1 MQRWIKKQRVN
12 EEKAKTLSH
21 ELPLSVPIIEYLL
34 DHGYDT
40 KEKIERF
47 MNFQSSYLRDV
58 YTMKDA
64 DKFIKRLVKAVKN
77 KENITV
83 YGDYDGDGVMA
94 TTIIVRTLRWL
105 GLNPNFFI
113 SNRFTEGYGLSVKGM
128 NRLIDTYP
136 ETQLVVTVDNGIAAI
151 EGIAYAKEK
160 GIEVIVSDHH
170 IAKPDGSLPK
180 CPVVCEKRLD
190 ENKEIIEEFCGAEL
204 ARRLMNALVDKL
216 GLSEEMYHKMF
227 SLYAF
232 SGFATITDI
241 VPMNASNHFVTKT
254 GLNKI
259 KDEEYVCWAA
269 LREISEVKNFDY
281 QTIGFRYGPMINAA
295 ARITGDATIPVK
307 LCITDNID
315 EARKLAQELKLLNE
329 QRQEL
334 SKVASKTAIKEIKE
348 NSLENNDFILVYGND
363 DVTYD
368 EGIAG
373 LVASDIVNNYGCA
386 AVCLCPTTED
396 PNIYKGS
403 GRSVG
408 TFNIKEALDKC
419 SDLLVGYGGHA
430 MACGL
435 TVKKENILP
444 LMEKMNGLAKGIKD
458 TVDDILIDYV
468 LDGNLISA
476 KLINDYDQYLA
487 PFGPGFEEPVY
498 AIVGY
503 LKEINESS
511 LYLTMKE
518 KHIKTKI
525 NCGGNNPIDLL
536 WFNGRHRFEEMNPS
550 NGDAVACIGKPHN
563 NLFNGRISTQFWVDK
578 MREIKKEA

>member
-1 MQRWIKKQRVN
+1 MQKWIKRKREN
-12 EEKAKTLSH
+12 RENAMSLSK

-58 YTMKDA
+58 YSMKDTE
-64 DKFIKRLVKAVKN
+64 KFVKRVVKAIKN
-77 KENITV
+77 KEVITI

-105 GLNPNFFI
+105 GMDPNFFI

-136 ETQLVVTVDNGIAAI
+136 DTQLIITVDNGIAAI
-151 EGIAYAKEK
+151 EGIEYAKEK
-160 GIEVIVSDHH
+160 GIDVVVSDHH

-190 ENKEIIEEFCGAEL
+190 EDKELIEEFCGAEL
-204 ARRLMNALVDKL
+204 ARRLMNAVVDKM
-216 GLSEEMYHKMF
+216 GLSDDLYHKMF

-254 GLNKI
+254 GLSKI

-269 LREISEVKNFDY
+269 LREISEIENFDY

-307 LCITDNID
+307 LCITDDIE
-315 EARKLAQELKLLNE
+315 EARKLARELKSLNE

-334 SKVASKTAIKEIKE
+334 SKNAVTIAMSEIKE
-348 NSLENNDFILVYGND
+348 KNMENNDFILVYGKDGN
-363 DVTYD
+363 TYD

-386 AVCLCPTTED
+386 SVCLCPTTED
-396 PNIYKGS
+396 PTIYKGS
-403 GRSVG
+403 GRSIG

-435 TVKKENILP
+435 TVKQENIQEL
-444 LMEKMNGLAKGIKD
+444 LQRMNELAKGIKD
-458 TVDDILIDYV
+458 TVDDIVIDYV
-468 LDGNLISA
+468 LDGNSISA

-503 LKEINESS
+503 LKEVGDNS

-525 NCGGNNPIDLL
+525 NCGGTNPIDLL
-536 WFNGRHRFEEMNPS
+536 WFNGRHRFEGMNPS

-563 NLFNGRISTQFWVDK
+563 NLFNGKITTQFWVEK
-578 MREIKKEA
+578 MKEVKKEA